1 MASLESLSGVTCGIL
16 WLILPVGFY
25 FILNEL
31 LPSQKVKRSY
41 TVLGESKT
49 SEGENQVVVIDN
61 QAKNDKVWLIFAI
74 LIIAVAAIAVAF
86 FFYLTDNV
94 LLDILYLR

>member
-1 MASLESLSGVTCGIL
+1 MASLESLSGCTCGIL

-31 LPSQKVKRSY
+31 LPSQKVKPSY